1 MGLRRP
7 PAQNVIT
14 ESRSAAGTWRRF
26 LPGLTAAEVVL
37 AVVAAAAGGLVYQG
51 FFTTPGHLLALG
63 LACVVGGVTAALSYR
78 RVWSVALSAVAGPAL
93 VLVYGVFRGDSSLV
107 LGGLRGSWNR
117 LLTVVVPVEPWDEL
131 LAVPALVTWAAA
143 FAGALLVLRTRNVPA
158 PLVPPLAGF
167 LFAVVVA
174 GNQAG
179 DHTTA
184 TVVFLAA
191 ALPLIAIRADRSTTV
206 RVGRRSIAA
215 LALVFVT
222 IAVSA
227 LFGIA
232 GGPTLASGEHRFDL
246 RDLLAPPITN
256 TDVHSPLSRVKS
268 QLKENPPRKLFTVR
282 VARQDAHKIDR
293 VRTAALDV
301 FDGTTWMSGDEY
313 RMAGSRLSADPAL
326 TRGISVTARIDL
338 AEFAGPYLP
347 VVGWPSRL
355 AAGGDGE
362 SRLGFD
368 PGSGVV
374 VSTSSNLAGLGYEVT
389 GDVIMRE
396 YDHLVH
402 SATTPDH
409 GRELPADVPEPLR
422 EMAARY
428 TTANPAD
435 RLQMLEHDLQGK
447 PNDLNSPPG
456 HSYAAITRMLTDPAN
471 ASGFVEQHVS
481 AFTLFARMWGY
492 PARIAVGYRLRDHR
506 AGVFEVSTLQAYAW
520 SEVHF
525 ADYGWVAF
533 DPAASENRGTLVPSP
548 EVPRVAPPSPASPST
563 APAAAL
569 PAASPPAAS
578 ADGPRFG
585 WTAVLRDAVLLVPA
599 SALLLV
605 LAGVSVVIA
614 KSLRRKRRRARP
626 GHAAKVLGAWHEL
639 LDRLAERGISPPVS
653 STFHEV
659 AEDVRGRLGDT
670 ADLITAS
677 ARLATTAA
685 YAPEDVGP
693 PEADE
698 AWQLADRVSTDLH
711 SRRAARLLAAADP
724 RPLWTNWS
732 TARRLRQARE
742 NLERGLYR

>member
-1 MGLRRP
+1 MSADSP
-7 PAQNVIT
+7 
-14 ESRSAAGTWRRF
+14 SSAAAWRRF
-26 LPGLTAAEVVL
+26 LPGLTAAEVTL
-37 AVVAAAAGGLVYQG
+37 AVAAAAAGALVYRG
-51 FFTTPGHLLALG
+51 FFTTPGHLVALG
-63 LACVVGGVTAALSYR
+63 LACLVGGVTAALGHR
-78 RVWSVALSAVAGPAL
+78 HVWSVALSAVAGPAL
-93 VLVYGVFRGDSSLV
+93 VIVFGVFRGDSSLV

-131 LAVPALVTWAAA
+131 LAVPTLATWAAA
-143 FAGALLVLRTRNVPA
+143 FTAVLLVLRTRHVLA
-158 PLVPPLAGF
+158 PLAPPLAGF
-167 LFAVVVA
+167 LFAVFIA

-179 DHTTA
+179 DHTGA
-184 TVVFLAA
+184 TVVFLTA
-191 ALPLIAIRADRSTTV
+191 ALPLIAIRAHAGTV
-206 RVGRRSIAA
+206 RAAGRRAIAA
-215 LALVFVT
+215 LALVFLT

-232 GGPTLASGEHRFDL
+232 GGQTLASGEHRFDL
-246 RDLLAPPITN
+246 RDVLAPPITS
-256 TDVHSPLSRVKS
+256 TDTHSPLSRVKS

-301 FDGTTWMSGDEY
+301 FDGTTWTSGDEY
-313 RMAGSRLSADPAL
+313 RLAGSHLTADPAL
-326 TRGISVTARIDL
+326 TRGTPVTARIEL
-338 AEFAGPYLP
+338 TEFAGPYLP

-355 AAGGDGE
+355 AAGGDGR

-389 GDVIMRE
+389 GEVIVRE

-409 GRELPADVPEPLR
+409 GQALTADVPEPLR

-428 TTANPAD
+428 PMARPAD
-435 RLQMLEHDLQGK
+435 RLQTLEHELQGK
-447 PNDLNSPPG
+447 PNDPNSPPG

-492 PARIAVGYRLRDHR
+492 PARIAVGYRLREHR
-506 AGVFEVSTLQAYAW
+506 AGVFEVGTRQAYAW

-525 ADYGWVAF
+525 TDYGWVAF
-533 DPAASENRGTLVPSP
+533 DPAASENRGTLVPPP

-585 WTAVLRDAVLLVPA
+585 WTGVLRDALLLVPA
-599 SALLLV
+599 AALVLV
-605 LAGVSVVIA
+605 LAGASVVVA
-614 KSLRRKRRRARP
+614 KALRRRHRRGGT
-626 GHAAKVLGAWHEL
+626 GHAAQVLGAWHEL
-639 LDRLAERGISPPVS
+639 LDRLTERGISPPLS
-653 STFHEV
+653 FTFHEV
-659 AEDVRGRLGDT
+659 ADHVRGDLGET
-670 ADLITAS
+670 ANLITAS
-677 ARLATTAA
+677 ARLATTAT

-698 AWQLADRVSTDLH
+698 AWRLADRVRADLRAR
-711 SRRAARLLAAADP
+711 SGRAARLLAAADP
-724 RPLWTNWS
+724 RPLWTGWS
-732 TARRLRQARE
+732 TARRLRQAQE
-742 NLERGLYR
+742 SLEKGLYR